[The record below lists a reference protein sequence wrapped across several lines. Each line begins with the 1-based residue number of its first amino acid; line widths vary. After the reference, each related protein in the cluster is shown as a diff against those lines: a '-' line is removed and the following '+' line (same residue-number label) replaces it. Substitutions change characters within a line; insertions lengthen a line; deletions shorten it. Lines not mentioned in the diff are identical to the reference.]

1 MKKKIKG
8 NLKCFIKFVWLGI
21 FFVMIWFLICWMLFI
36 NNVVVKKEKLY
47 GFDKLKIFIIV
58 YWNFIVFSGWINC
71 FCGSIIL

>member
-1 MKKKIKG
+1 MFYKICMIR
-8 NLKCFIKFVWLGI
+8 NI
-21 FFVMIWFLICWMLFI
+21 FCYDLILNCRMLFI

-58 YWNFIVFSGWINC
+58 YWNLIVFSGWINC

>member
-1 MKKKIKG
+1 MFYKICMIR
-8 NLKCFIKFVWLGI
+8 NI
-21 FFVMIWFLICWMLFI
+21 FCYDLILNCRMLFI

-58 YWNFIVFSGWINC
+58 YWNLIVFSRWINC

>member
-1 MKKKIKG
+1 MFYKICMIR
-8 NLKCFIKFVWLGI
+8 NIFCYDLIIKCR
-21 FFVMIWFLICWMLFI
+21 MLFI

-58 YWNFIVFSGWINC
+58 YWNLIVFSGWINC